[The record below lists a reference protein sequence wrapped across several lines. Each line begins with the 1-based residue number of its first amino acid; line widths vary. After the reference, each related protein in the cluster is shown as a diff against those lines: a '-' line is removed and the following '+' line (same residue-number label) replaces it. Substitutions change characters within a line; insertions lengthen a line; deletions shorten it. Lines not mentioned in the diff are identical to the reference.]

1 MRNFFASLDL
11 GTLLLLILIILIVWD
26 DDLYLHD

>member
-1 MRNFFASLDL
+1 MRNFFANLDL